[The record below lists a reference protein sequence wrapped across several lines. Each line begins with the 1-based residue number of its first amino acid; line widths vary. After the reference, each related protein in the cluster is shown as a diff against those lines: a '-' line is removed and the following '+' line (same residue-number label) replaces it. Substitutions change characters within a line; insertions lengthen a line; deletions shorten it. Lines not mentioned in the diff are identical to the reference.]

1 MCASIWLDASA
12 STAQRC
18 ASDKY
23 NCLMLCIMHQYGSM
37 PCIHG
42 SLMCI
47 RHLYGLMLCIRR
59 HYGTVLLNAVHALI
73 YGPMLCIRHHKTAQT
88 GSSWFSMA
96 RCGASMTQAVH
107 HAAIWLSAAWLITL
121 NLSHHTLP
129 LPFLLLCLLLTLE
142 RKKKN
147 KLVFWLLPLYCLSLL
162 AGDFGSLV
170 S

>member
-121 NLSHHTLP
+121 NLLHHTLATFFFATLFAVNTWKKEEEQTCVLVVATL
-129 LPFLLLCLLLTLE
+129 LPFIAGG
-142 RKKKN
+142 R
-147 KLVFWLLPLYCLSLL
+147 FWQSC
-162 AGDFGSLV
+162 
-170 S
+170 